1 MSFEKLRLESKRAE
15 FDSNKHSEWL
25 LLRSND
31 DDENVMIDDG
41 DGDGDADGDGGSDGK
56 MLAVML

>member
-1 MSFEKLRLESKRAE
+1 MVILK
-15 FDSNKHSEWL
+15 
-25 LLRSND
+25 SND

-41 DGDGDADGDGGSDGK
+41 DGDGDAEGDADGDGGSDGK